1 MAPPGP
7 SPTETG
13 SEPAH
18 VAPAHRPH
26 LGEIVRRVGQSLL
39 VACIA
44 PIALFYVFFA
54 TTGVWTAMV
63 AALGWAYG
71 AIAFRAVT
79 GRRTSGLLILTA
91 TVLTGR
97 TAIALAANSTF
108 LYFLQPVISDVVVGT
123 AFLLSLA
130 SARPMV
136 ARLAG
141 DFYPMDHELSLRPR
155 IQRLFKGLTVM
166 WASLCITKALFVL
179 WLLHSQSM
187 ETFVLVQGVS
197 VVSFN
202 VLATAA
208 TIGAAM
214 LVAQKEGLLAPKRER
229 VPALS

>member
-1 MAPPGP
+1 MAPPGLT
-7 SPTETG
+7 PTEAG
-13 SEPAH
+13 SEP
-18 VAPAHRPH
+18 VTRPH
-26 LGEIVRRVGQSLL
+26 LGDIVRRVSQSLL
-39 VACIA
+39 VACVV
-44 PIALFYVFFA
+44 PIALFYAFFVTA
-54 TTGVWTAMV
+54 GVWAAMV

-71 AIAFRAVT
+71 AIAFRALT

-97 TAIALAANSTF
+97 TLIALAADSTF

-155 IQRLFKGLTVM
+155 IRRLFRNLTLM
-166 WASLCITKALFVL
+166 WATICLTKALFVL
-179 WLLHSQSM
+179 WLLYSQSL

-202 VLATAA
+202 VVATAV
-208 TIGAAM
+208 TITAAV
-214 LVAQKEGLLAPKRER
+214 LVGRKEGLLHPRP
-229 VPALS
+229 VPALA

>member
-1 MAPPGP
+1 
-7 SPTETG
+7 
-13 SEPAH
+13 
-18 VAPAHRPH
+18 
-26 LGEIVRRVGQSLL
+26 
-39 VACIA
+39 
-44 PIALFYVFFA
+44 
-54 TTGVWTAMV
+54 
-63 AALGWAYG
+63 
-71 AIAFRAVT
+71 
-79 GRRTSGLLILTA
+79 
-91 TVLTGR
+91 
-97 TAIALAANSTF
+97 
-108 LYFLQPVISDVVVGT
+108 VGT

-229 VPALS
+229 VLALS